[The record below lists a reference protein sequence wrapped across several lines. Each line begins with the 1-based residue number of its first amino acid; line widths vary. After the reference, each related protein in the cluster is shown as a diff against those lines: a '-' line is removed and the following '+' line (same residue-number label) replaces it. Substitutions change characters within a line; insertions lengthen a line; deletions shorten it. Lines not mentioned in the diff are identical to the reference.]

1 MTSNDRS
8 GDRGED
14 RILAARLEDA
24 RSALIYLVVQESS
37 QYIAIMD
44 VLESSITDLTPDE
57 VGDRL
62 RVAGAPLD
70 ASIIQTRLDK
80 LREWRAVSART
91 DASRILRY
99 ADLLARNWRYTATPA
114 GRQVQRF
121 FRKVLAGT
129 PAVREIPLSSLA
141 RVVHAAEA
149 LASSSAADTP
159 TAELIGRLFVSHDDL
174 DAALVGAEDNLAGLV
189 DRFDLNDESTAE
201 LKALLV
207 GYATHVAVEL
217 ERGSARVHRALWNLR
232 PRFGELAQ
240 EAVRASD
247 ARALIERGALGASHG
262 GRIDDWE
269 ALRAW
274 FDPTSGRANRFALRL
289 IRALPGMHVNLRRLH
304 SSSGAAT
311 SRSRALTLARA
322 CTSPAYSAA
331 ILFAALGDHPWRK
344 LHGAADEPDVPR
356 VRSWRDGPYVA
367 VPELLRTT
375 GRSGARGYV
384 PPARD
389 DSDAR
394 EQVHAARDRR
404 AAEHQTAIAEV
415 LAAPPRSPLSDRAA
429 RVAFESL
436 LAAVRANSVNGRRT
450 AVRDGLGCSLF
461 HVGTATG
468 VLTAPSWRVFTPGR
482 VAIFH
487 LPGVT
492 VGVPAPLTVID
503 EWDSPCI
510 ALAGAE

>member
-1 MTSNDRS
+1 MSSNDRP

-14 RILAARLEDA
+14 RIVAAHLEDA
-24 RSALIYLVVQESS
+24 RSAVVYLVVQESS
-37 QYIAIMD
+37 QYIAIME
-44 VLESSITDLTPDE
+44 VLESSITDLTPSE
-57 VGDRL
+57 VVDRL
-62 RVAGAPLD
+62 RASGAPLD

-129 PAVREIPLSSLA
+129 PSVREIPLSSLA

-159 TAELIGRLFVSHDDL
+159 TPELIGRLFVSHDDL

-217 ERGSARVHRALWNLR
+217 ERGSARVHRALWALR
-232 PRFGELAQ
+232 ARFGELAG

-262 GRIDDWE
+262 GRVDDWE
-269 ALRAW
+269 ALQAW
-274 FDPTSGRANRFALRL
+274 FDPTLGRSTRFALRL

-311 SRSRALTLARA
+311 SRTRALTLARA
-322 CTSPAYSAA
+322 CTSPAYSGA

-356 VRSWRDGPYVA
+356 IRSWRDGPWVA
-367 VPELLRTT
+367 VPELLRAT

-389 DSDAR
+389 DTQAR
-394 EQVHAARDRR
+394 EQVRAARERR
-404 AAEHQTAIAEV
+404 AVEHRRAIAEV
-415 LAAPPRSPLSDRAA
+415 LAAPPGSPLSERAA
-429 RVAFESL
+429 RVAFASL
-436 LAAVRANSVNGRRT
+436 LAAARADGLSGRRT
-450 AVRDGLGCSLF
+450 GVRDGLGCSLF
-461 HVGTATG
+461 HVGIATG
-468 VLTAPSWRVFTPGR
+468 VLAARTWRVFTPGR
-482 VAIFH
+482 IAVFH
-487 LPGVT
+487 PPGVI
-492 VGVPAPLTVID
+492 VGVPASLAVID
-503 EWDSPCI
+503 EQDSPCI
-510 ALAGAE
+510 VLAGAE

>member
-1 MTSNDRS
+1 
-8 GDRGED
+8 
-14 RILAARLEDA
+14 
-24 RSALIYLVVQESS
+24 
-37 QYIAIMD
+37 
-44 VLESSITDLTPDE
+44 
-57 VGDRL
+57 
-62 RVAGAPLD
+62 
-70 ASIIQTRLDK
+70 
-80 LREWRAVSART
+80 
-91 DASRILRY
+91 
-99 ADLLARNWRYTATPA
+99 
-114 GRQVQRF
+114 
-121 FRKVLAGT
+121 
-129 PAVREIPLSSLA
+129 
-141 RVVHAAEA
+141 
-149 LASSSAADTP
+149 
-159 TAELIGRLFVSHDDL
+159 
-174 DAALVGAEDNLAGLV
+174 
-189 DRFDLNDESTAE
+189 
-201 LKALLV
+201 
-207 GYATHVAVEL
+207 
-217 ERGSARVHRALWNLR
+217 
-232 PRFGELAQ
+232 
-240 EAVRASD
+240 
-247 ARALIERGALGASHG
+247 
-262 GRIDDWE
+262 
-269 ALRAW
+269 
-274 FDPTSGRANRFALRL
+274 
-289 IRALPGMHVNLRRLH
+289 MHVNLRRLH

-394 EQVHAARDRR
+394 EQVRAARDRR

-415 LAAPPRSPLSDRAA
+415 LAAPPGSPLSDRAA
-429 RVAFESL
+429 RVAFEAL
-436 LAAVRANSVNGRRT
+436 LAAVRANSVNSRRT

-503 EWDSPCI
+503 ERDSPCI